1 MFLRLRTRWW
11 KPLAPNVILSIV
23 FSRLAPISILA
34 ANLINRRRVRILIWK
49 YNFMQCLLW
58 YIWIGCLLGSI
69 VSIMFELLCSSF
81 TILSTLSREGRG
93 TDHQSFGKSKR
104 VWQMFQ
110 PLHVQN
116 NSSNSRT
123 SSGKSRWEKRRA
135 EYRGTLMM
143 IASPHVRAHDHGGG
157 WSSVSHGDRD
167 SSPRGV
173 HADPLSPPD
182 ESIRAEQT
190 ANTARWASLS

>member
-1 MFLRLRTRWW
+1 
-11 KPLAPNVILSIV
+11 
-23 FSRLAPISILA
+23 
-34 ANLINRRRVRILIWK
+34 
-49 YNFMQCLLW
+49 
-58 YIWIGCLLGSI
+58 
-69 VSIMFELLCSSF
+69 
-81 TILSTLSREGRG
+81 
-93 TDHQSFGKSKR
+93 
-104 VWQMFQ
+104 
-110 PLHVQN
+110 
-116 NSSNSRT
+116 
-123 SSGKSRWEKRRA
+123 
-135 EYRGTLMM
+135 MM